1 MNVPVF
7 EHLNSPE
14 FIRRL
19 VGGEECAFRELFDTM
34 HRQVAVFLQRR
45 GILELD
51 ADELAADAFF
61 KAHRAIRTFR
71 VDNGAKLT
79 TWIFEI
85 AKNCAIDHVRV
96 VARRNAEFAEI
107 AAEQRQSNPD
117 ASEMDFVVRTSNR
130 AALSVALE
138 TVSESDRNILRMR
151 QVMEYSEIAAAER
164 INEQAA
170 RVRYKRAFDRLKQ
183 AIVEGSQN
191 GQNT

>member
-1 MNVPVF
+1 MPVF
-7 EHLNSPE
+7 EHLNSPD
-14 FIRRL
+14 FIRRV
-19 VGGEECAFRELFDTM
+19 VGGEESAFRELFDTL
-34 HRQVAVFLQRR
+34 HRQVAGFLQRR
-45 GILELD
+45 GIPELD

-85 AKNCAIDHVRV
+85 AKNCAIDHARV
-96 VARRNAEFAEI
+96 VAKRNAAFAEI
-107 AAEQRQSNPD
+107 AAEQRQGNPD
-117 ASEMDFVVRTSNR
+117 ASEMDFVVRSSNR
-130 AALSVALE
+130 AVLTVAME
-138 TVSESDRNILRMR
+138 TLSESDRNILRMR